1 MPAAVSITTFLSIK
15 TVYKT
20 KTVEIGVPK
29 FLQNFGYKREGGKQF
44 FKFGVGK
51 KRGEP
56 KFFQNLRG
64 EPKPYTLCVL

>member
-29 FLQNFGYKREGGKQF
+29 FLQTFGYKRKGGKQF

-51 KRGEP
+51 KKGRTKIFP
-56 KFFQNLRG
+56 KS
-64 EPKPYTLCVL
+64 